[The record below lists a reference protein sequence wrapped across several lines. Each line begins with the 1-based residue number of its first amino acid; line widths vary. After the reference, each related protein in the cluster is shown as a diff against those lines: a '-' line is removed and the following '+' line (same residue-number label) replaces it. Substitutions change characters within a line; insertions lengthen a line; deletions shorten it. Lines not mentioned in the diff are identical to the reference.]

1 MTIRM
6 HRHFEDEL
14 EKLRTLLI
22 RMGSL
27 VDEQIELAI
36 KALFE
41 PNLELAKLVQD
52 RERRVNEFDLM
63 VEGQC
68 QRIFALSQPV
78 AVDLRMMMAA
88 MRINADL
95 ERIGDIAVN
104 LSERVE
110 PLEDY
115 QDFLERVGAKEM
127 IAAARKMLSD
137 AFDAFINND
146 APLARSVFGR
156 DDIVDDLTRETFY
169 ACIEEM
175 KRDPVLIEPG
185 AHAMALLRHVE
196 RLADHA
202 TNIAE
207 DVIFIVEAVLMKHNT
222 ATESSAAIRSAYPDD
237 EG

>member
-1 MTIRM
+1 M

-14 EKLRTLLI
+14 ETLRNLLI

-27 VDEQIELAI
+27 VDEQVELAI
-36 KALFE
+36 RAVNE
-41 PNLELAKLVQD
+41 GNLEVAKVVIE
-52 RERRVNEFDLM
+52 REQRVNEYDLM

-78 AVDLRMMMAA
+78 AVDLRLLMAA
-88 MRINADL
+88 MRINSDL

-104 LSERVE
+104 IAERTE
-110 PLEDY
+110 PLAGYSDML
-115 QDFLERVGAKEM
+115 DSVGGNQM
-127 IAAARKMLSD
+127 ISFARQMLTL

-146 APLARSVFGR
+146 SQQARSVFGHEELVDRLAR
-156 DDIVDDLTRETFY
+156 DSFY
-169 ACIEEM
+169 KLLDEM
-175 KRDPVLIEPG
+175 KRDPIVIEPG

-207 DVIFIVEAVLMKHNT
+207 DVIFITEAKLMKHQTTEVNT
-222 ATESSAAIRSAYPDD
+222 NPNF
-237 EG
+237 

>member
-1 MTIRM
+1 MAIRM

-27 VDEQIELAI
+27 VDEQIELAV
-36 KALFE
+36 KAIFE

-88 MRINADL
+88 MRINADM

-110 PLEDY
+110 PLLEY
-115 QDFLERVGAKEM
+115 QDFLFRVGANQM
-127 IAAARKMLSD
+127 ITESRKMLSD

-146 APLARSVFGR
+146 PQLARSVFGR
-156 DDIVDDLTRETFY
+156 DDIVDDLARDTFY

-175 KRDPVLIEPG
+175 KRDPLLIEPG

-207 DVIFIVEAVLMKHNT
+207 DVVFIVEAVLMKHNT
-222 ATESSAAIRSAYPDD
+222 SNTEASMMAYP
-237 EG
+237 EEES

>member
-1 MTIRM
+1 M

-14 EKLRTLLI
+14 ETLRNLLI

-27 VDEQIELAI
+27 VDEQVELAI
-36 KALFE
+36 RAVSE
-41 PNLELAKLVQD
+41 GNMELSKVVIQ
-52 RERRVNEFDLM
+52 REQRVNEYDLM

-78 AVDLRMMMAA
+78 AVDLRLLMAA
-88 MRINADL
+88 MRINSDL

-104 LSERVE
+104 IAERVE
-110 PLEDY
+110 PLAGHEDL
-115 QDFLERVGAKEM
+115 LERVGGTQM
-127 IAAARKMLSD
+127 VSYARQMLTF

-146 APLARSVFGR
+146 GRQARSVFGHEELVDRLAR
-156 DDIVDDLTRETFY
+156 DTFY
-169 ACIEEM
+169 KLLDAM
-175 KRDPVLIEPG
+175 KSDPILIEPA

-207 DVIFIVEAVLMKHNT
+207 DVIFITEAKLMKHQT
-222 ATESSAAIRSAYPDD
+222 TEVGPSPNF
-237 EG
+237 

>member
-1 MTIRM
+1 M

-14 EKLRTLLI
+14 DKLRTLLI

-27 VDEQIELAI
+27 VDEQIELAV
-36 KALFE
+36 KALLE
-41 PNLELAKLVQD
+41 SNLELAKLVIE

-78 AVDLRMMMAA
+78 AIDLRLMMAA
-88 MRINADL
+88 MRINSDL

-104 LSERVE
+104 LAERVE
-110 PLEDY
+110 PLAHKTNL
-115 QDFLERVGAKEM
+115 LEQVQAKEM
-127 IAAARKMLSD
+127 MDIAREMLKD

-146 APLARSVFGR
+146 PNLARSVFAK
-156 DDIVDDLTRETFY
+156 DDAVDEHARSSFY
-169 ACIEEM
+169 
-175 KRDPVLIEPG
+175 KLIEVMKKDSSLIEAS
-185 AHAMALLRHVE
+185 AHTMALLRHVE

-207 DVIFIVEAVLMKHNT
+207 DVIFIVEAKMLKHKTSDGLFLSNIMVG
-222 ATESSAAIRSAYPDD
+222 ENP
-237 EG
+237 EE